1 MKWNAYQYCAFITPV
16 TNWNTVLA
24 TSRAIESRSIACAG
38 DATGGHSNSRGI
50 TDHSLAST
58 NGIATSPTL
67 TCSPCVSAYSHVGAV
82 GQSKFSGRSA
92 PAGTIALPRRS
103 GL

>member
-1 MKWNAYQYCAFITPV
+1 M

-24 TSRAIESRSIACAG
+24 TSSAIDSRSIACAG
-38 DATGGHSNSRGI
+38 DVIGGHTNSRGI
-50 TDHSLAST
+50 TDHSLASSSGT
-58 NGIATSPTL
+58 ATSPTF
-67 TCSPCVSAYSHVGAV
+67 TCSPCVTAYSHDGAV
-82 GQSKFSGRSA
+82 GQPKLSGRSA